1 MYRNVECPAMLLK
14 DEVDL
19 LRKVPLFANMDPAK
33 LKLLAFTSTRASF
46 KPGQEL
52 FHQGDEGDAAYLI
65 LSGEADVI
73 ADTPSGEVPVATIGQ
88 NAVVGEIAILCEVP
102 RTASVRAVSQ
112 ARDAEDREGAFPPPH
127 PRVPGHGGGDHARA
141 WPAPDQDHRRAV
153 PGPQRTRSRRRAEP

>member
-1 MYRNVECPAMLLK
+1 MLLK

-19 LRKVPLFANMDPAK
+19 LRKVPLFAHLDPAK

-65 LSGEADVI
+65 LSGEAEVI

-102 RTASVRAVSQ
+102 RTARVRAVSRLETLTIEKEHFLRLIREFPDMGVEIMRELGQRLTRTTAELSQ
-112 ARDAEDREGAFPPPH
+112 ARSALVETD
-127 PRVPGHGGGDHARA
+127 
-141 WPAPDQDHRRAV
+141 
-153 PGPQRTRSRRRAEP
+153 S

>member
-1 MYRNVECPAMLLK
+1 MLLK

-19 LRKVPLFANMDPAK
+19 LRKVPLFAHLDPAK

-73 ADTPSGEVPVATIGQ
+73 ADTPSGEVPVATVGQ

-102 RTASVRAVSQ
+102 RTASVRAVSPLETLKIEKEHFLRLIREFPDMGVEIMRELGQRLSKTTAELSQ
-112 ARDAEDREGAFPPPH
+112 ARSALIEAEN
-127 PRVPGHGGGDHARA
+127 
-141 WPAPDQDHRRAV
+141 
-153 PGPQRTRSRRRAEP
+153 

>member
-1 MYRNVECPAMLLK
+1 MLLK

-19 LRKVPLFANMDPAK
+19 LRKVPLFAHLDPAK

-65 LSGEADVI
+65 LSGEADVV
-73 ADTPSGEVPVATIGQ
+73 ADTPSGEVPVATVGQ
-88 NAVVGEIAILCEVP
+88 NAIIGEIAILCEVP

-112 ARDAEDREGAFPPPH
+112 LETLKIEKEHFLRLIREFPDMGVEIMRELGQRLTKTTAELSQARSALIEAEN
-127 PRVPGHGGGDHARA
+127 
-141 WPAPDQDHRRAV
+141 
-153 PGPQRTRSRRRAEP
+153 

>member
-1 MYRNVECPAMLLK
+1 MLLK

-19 LRKVPLFANMDPAK
+19 LRKVPLFAHMDPAK

-73 ADTPSGEVPVATIGQ
+73 ADTPSGEVPVATVGQ

-102 RTASVRAVSQ
+102 RTASVRAVSPLETLKIEKEHFLRLIREFPDMGVEIMRELGQRLTRTTAELSQ
-112 ARDAEDREGAFPPPH
+112 ARSALIEAEH
-127 PRVPGHGGGDHARA
+127 
-141 WPAPDQDHRRAV
+141 
-153 PGPQRTRSRRRAEP
+153 